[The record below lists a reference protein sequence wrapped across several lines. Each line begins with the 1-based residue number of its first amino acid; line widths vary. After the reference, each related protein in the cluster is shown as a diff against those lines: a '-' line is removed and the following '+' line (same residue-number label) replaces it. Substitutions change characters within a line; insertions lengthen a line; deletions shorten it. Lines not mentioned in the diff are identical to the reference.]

1 MIYGNLVNKNW
12 HARATKFLL
21 PKKTITLCHPRAR
34 FVFFCLENI
43 LKIETAKKDGSVVFS
58 ASEMTNQIP
67 AQVFI
72 GSLGE
77 LFYPT
82 CISQFHFYKLK
93 IMFLYH
99 LGNALILVRY
109 LDAIKEDLGK
119 ACAQSN
125 YKSPKRQTK

>member
-1 MIYGNLVNKNW
+1 MSLF
-12 HARATKFLL
+12 HR
-21 PKKTITLCHPRAR
+21 RAR
-34 FVFFCLENI
+34 FVFFCLENT
-43 LKIETAKKDGSVVFS
+43 LKIETAKKDGSVVFA
-58 ASEMTNQIP
+58 ASEMTVQIP

-93 IMFLYH
+93 IMFLSH

-125 YKSPKRQTK
+125 YKSPKR